1 MSANN
6 DDSYRPDYKTSDP
19 NWYSEFNH
27 KIRLGDTTRRIGIK
41 QLHVDARQP
50 AYKTTGA
57 AGMDLCACEALVIG
71 PGERAVIKTGI
82 ALAIPEGMVGLVCPR
97 SGLALNHGITV
108 LNSPGVIDSDYRG
121 ELMVILMNHGSAG
134 FNISIG
140 DRIAQLLITPV
151 MRAVLHDGDD
161 LSETERG
168 SGGFGSTGR

>member
-1 MSANN
+1 
-6 DDSYRPDYKTSDP
+6 
-19 NWYSEFNH
+19 
-27 KIRLGDTTRRIGIK
+27 
-41 QLHVDARQP
+41 
-50 AYKTTGA
+50 
-57 AGMDLCACEALVIG
+57 
-71 PGERAVIKTGI
+71 VIKTGI